1 MTSSK
6 LEIIPCPVC
15 KADSRKNLKIDL
27 SKNPVD
33 ENIKTCGGMFEGL
46 EQSLWDI
53 CHQCGFVYQNPRP
66 STQALLEYYTNSQY
80 HSEIPAA
87 WHNKEYYMT
96 FARWYYRKK
105 IPYLHKI
112 TRLKQAKVYEIG
124 FGHGGFLSLLKDMN
138 WEVSGS
144 EPDTNLYNFS
154 KDIVGLDPLENGLF
168 SSDTQL
174 NEPVDVIYSHHVF
187 EHIADID
194 TVMEGIQKNLK
205 MGGYVFTVIPTY
217 FKNNTNMSLAWMNSG
232 HYSMFTH
239 KSLNCLF
246 ARYGLKEVSH
256 KYHSSSGSID
266 EFWHIARY
274 TGNKKNQSLYFEN
287 QNTVKRYIKYIN
299 PIRTKLYAIF
309 YLPFVQRLSDR
320 VQYILN
326 EMITKPSQII
336 PRIMK
341 KLGFQKNQV

>member
-1 MTSSK
+1 MTSPK

-15 KADSRKNLKIDL
+15 KFNSKKNLTVNLDNNMI
-27 SKNPVD
+27 D
-33 ENIKTCGGMFEGL
+33 ENIRAYGDMFAGL
-46 EQSLWDI
+46 EQSSWQI
-53 CHQCGFVYQNPRP
+53 CYQCGFVYQNPRP
-66 STQALLEYYTNSQY
+66 SAQALLEYYTNSQY

-87 WHNKEYYMT
+87 WQDKENYMT

-105 IPYLHKI
+105 IPYLHKK
-112 TRLKQAKVYEIG
+112 TLLKQAKVYEIG

-138 WEVSGS
+138 WKVNGS

-154 KDIVGLDPLENGLF
+154 RDVVGLDPLENGLF
-168 SSDTQL
+168 NKDTQL
-174 NEPVDVIYSHHVF
+174 NEPVDVVYSHHVF

-205 MGGYVFTVIPTY
+205 IGGHVFTVIPTY
-217 FKNNTNMSLAWMNSG
+217 FKNNTNMSLGWMNSA

-246 ARYGLKEVSH
+246 ARYGLEEVSH
-256 KYHSSSGSID
+256 KYHSSSGSVD

-274 TGNKKNQSLYFEN
+274 TGNKQNQNRYFEN
-287 QNTVKRYIKYIN
+287 PYTVQRYIKYIN
-299 PIRTKLYAIF
+299 PIRTKLYTIF
-309 YLPFVQRLSDR
+309 YLPFVQRLNSR
-320 VQYILN
+320 IQYIIN
-326 EMITKPSQII
+326 EAITKPSQII

-341 KLGFQKNQV
+341 KLGLQKNQV